1 MDAISSQASVRVLN
15 MLKVAS
21 ATSSETATEDQA
33 SDHTGQ
39 NKMQR
44 TEFDLDITEAPP
56 TQDQLRTILDYMG
69 PKSASTFVKGANSES
84 DAMKKLKES
93 ADAFERPVVNIRGQH
108 NIQTL

>member
-15 MLKVAS
+15 MLKTAS
-21 ATSSETATEDQA
+21 ATSSQTATEDQA

-39 NKMQR
+39 NKIQR

-69 PKSASTFVKGANSES
+69 PKSASTFVKGAASET

-93 ADAFERPVVNIRGQH
+93 AEAFQRPVVISRGRSDLR
-108 NIQTL
+108 TL